1 MLTFKKWSL
10 RSLLT
15 FITERRT
22 VKLATRS
29 KKVKKYCLQGFV
41 AWDDDQHEAGV
52 GGQEDQVPQP
62 QGGLLSGH
70 EIVTPQNFDE

>member
-10 RSLLT
+10 GSKLT

-22 VKLATRS
+22 VKFATRS
-29 KKVKKYCLQGFV
+29 KKAKKYCLQGSA